1 MHVIVVGCGRTGAGL
16 AAELTNAGHSVAIID
31 KLPRSFRRL
40 PPDWPGQRIVGFG
53 FDRDHLEEAG
63 AKRAAALA
71 AVTSGDNSNI
81 LCARIARETYEI
93 PNVVARIYDSRRAE
107 IFQRLGIPTVPTV
120 PWTIDHVLRRILPER
135 AVTEWSDATG
145 HLHLIEQ
152 PLPTDWEGRPLPPA
166 ALHGDGIRVVAVTRA
181 GAADGRRRWSRRTG
195 GRRPPSRHH
204 PRRGRQAQGVVPQ
217 CVECLGIQRRGEPR
231 VKVAI
236 AGAGNVGRFLTE
248 DLARSGHEVVLI
260 DRDPD
265 RLASLPSIEG
275 VRYVTADACEV
286 SSLQAAH
293 FDEMDVVV
301 ATTGDDEDNLVI
313 SQLAKQEFAV
323 PRVIARVNHP
333 KNHWLF
339 NEMWGVDVAVSTPHL
354 LAGLVEEAV
363 SVGTLVRLL
372 QFEGGHTRLMEV
384 TLDAGSPVL
393 GSEFGALVLPRGSAV
408 VALVRDGHVVVPRS
422 DAPLVIGDEVVLLVS
437 AQCEDDEI
445 RTLLLQGS

>member
-1 MHVIVVGCGRTGAGL
+1 M
-16 AAELTNAGHSVAIID
+16 
-31 KLPRSFRRL
+31 
-40 PPDWPGQRIVGFG
+40 
-53 FDRDHLEEAG
+53 
-63 AKRAAALA
+63 
-71 AVTSGDNSNI
+71 
-81 LCARIARETYEI
+81 
-93 PNVVARIYDSRRAE
+93 
-107 IFQRLGIPTVPTV
+107 
-120 PWTIDHVLRRILPER
+120 
-135 AVTEWSDATG
+135 
-145 HLHLIEQ
+145 
-152 PLPTDWEGRPLPPA
+152 
-166 ALHGDGIRVVAVTRA
+166 
-181 GAADGRRRWSRRTG
+181 
-195 GRRPPSRHH
+195 
-204 PRRGRQAQGVVPQ
+204 
-217 CVECLGIQRRGEPR
+217 
-231 VKVAI
+231 KVAI

-248 DLARSGHEVVLI
+248 DLAQNGHEVVLI
-260 DRDPD
+260 DRDVD
-265 RLASLPSIEG
+265 RLAALPPLEG

-339 NEMWGVDVAVSTPHL
+339 NEMWGVDVAVSTPQL

-393 GSEFGALVLPRGSAV
+393 GSEFGALILPRGSAV